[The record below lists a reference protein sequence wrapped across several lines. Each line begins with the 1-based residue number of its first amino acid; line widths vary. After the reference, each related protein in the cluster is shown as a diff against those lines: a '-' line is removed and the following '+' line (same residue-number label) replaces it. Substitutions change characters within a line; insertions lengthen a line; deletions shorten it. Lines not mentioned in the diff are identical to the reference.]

1 MDLKTL
7 MDCSDGR
14 WTEERHSLFLN
25 CLEASFVRRVHGL
38 TSAGSGAA
46 IPCRCIET
54 NGGLRLDRYVP
65 DSATES
71 TEDSRR
77 LSQTTTAAAPPP
89 VVDSESGCASI
100 FTGENT
106 RKRPLAL
113 LHASQDQVV
122 PEFENSDDGEKGSAS
137 VKRKRGAG
145 GVGV

>member
-1 MDLKTL
+1 MDLKPL

-25 CLEASFVRRVHGL
+25 WLEASFVRRMLGP
-38 TSAGSGAA
+38 TTAGGGAA
-46 IPCRCIET
+46 VPSRCIET

-71 TEDSRR
+71 TEDSQRP
-77 LSQTTTAAAPPP
+77 SQTTAAPPPP

-100 FTGENT
+100 LTGENT

-122 PEFENSDDGEKGSAS
+122 PEFENSEEGENGSAS
-137 VKRKRGAG
+137 VKRKRGG
-145 GVGV
+145 GV